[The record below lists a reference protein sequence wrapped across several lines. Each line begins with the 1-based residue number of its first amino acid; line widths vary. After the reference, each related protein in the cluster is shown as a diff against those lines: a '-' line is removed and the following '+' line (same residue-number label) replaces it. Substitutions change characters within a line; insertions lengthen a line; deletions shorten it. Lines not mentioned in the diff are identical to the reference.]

1 MASATYLSNPVVNI
15 GVVPVDLTDMCS
27 AATLTNLV
35 EALEDTAF
43 GTTSRSYTA
52 GLANNEVTLT
62 FYASYAASETYA
74 TLQPLVGTKTTLT
87 LQPTSGVDSPTN
99 PKFILTGCYLESLPV
114 INASLGELSTF
125 DVTFTGGAL
134 TIDTTV

>member
-1 MASATYLSNPVVNI
+1 MASATYLSNPVLTINA
-15 GVVPVDLTDMCS
+15 VDLTDMCT

-62 FYASYAASETYA
+62 MYASFAATETYA
-74 TLQPLVGTKTTLT
+74 TLQPLVGSKTTIT
-87 LQPTSGVDSPTN
+87 LQPTSGTESATN
-99 PKFILTGCYLESLPV
+99 PIFSLTDCYLESLPI
-114 INASLGELSTF
+114 INASLGELSTY
-125 DVTFTGGAL
+125 DITFMGGVL
-134 TIDTTV
+134 TIDTTP